1 MLPLAFGLGGP
12 QDLVIVAVVV
22 LLLFG
27 GSKLAGF
34 GKSLGEGIKEF
45 KKATKDEDEPT
56 MSGSAPI
63 VADNAAG
70 HPAPNQRCFY
80 PDRYV
85 ADDKKRGLNRYH
97 RRQHVAEFQGQA
109 GL

>member
-12 QDLVIVAVVV
+12 QDLVIIAVVV

-45 KKATKDEDEPT
+45 KKATSDEDETEARTLPT
-56 MSGSAPI
+56 ATAPGT
-63 VADNAAG
+63 VKLE
-70 HPAPNQRCFY
+70 
-80 PDRYV
+80 
-85 ADDKKRGLNRYH
+85 DKHN
-97 RRQHVAEFQGQA
+97 V
-109 GL
+109 